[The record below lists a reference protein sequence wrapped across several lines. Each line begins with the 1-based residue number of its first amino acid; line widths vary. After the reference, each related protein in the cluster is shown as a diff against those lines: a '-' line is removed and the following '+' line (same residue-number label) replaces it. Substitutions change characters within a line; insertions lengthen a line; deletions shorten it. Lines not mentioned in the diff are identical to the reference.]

1 MQVKD
6 LVVTGDAR
14 ILGNIYTQNGPISG
28 GLVNSSGG
36 SGSSG
41 YTISKDSNGTVT
53 LKDGSGN
60 SCGSFKD
67 DDTKYNLS
75 AASSNLGGVKS
86 GGDVTISDGIITVN
100 DDSHN
105 HIIANVDGLQTALDG
120 KSASGHTHNY
130 AGSASAG
137 GAANS
142 VKTSLTFNNGGAG
155 ASSGTTFNGSTA
167 RTISYNT
174 IGAASASSLT
184 NVTSTLTT
192 HTNASNPHSDSMA
205 KNNPEGTGR
214 FHFGHQHSFNTSAGV
229 THGYAFGGCN
239 SITGDYGV
247 AMGNY
252 VIASTNQLVI
262 GHYSKSGLGSLNG
275 TSGTAFVIGNG
286 SSGSQSQALRVSYA
300 GDLYTAKGTINSGAD
315 YAEYFEWKDQ
325 NVLSEDRRG
334 YFVTLEENKIKIA
347 QSKDYIL
354 GVISGQPSIIG
365 NGDEDWQGRF
375 IKDDF
380 GAYIEE
386 HFEYEIEELDEA
398 TNQIIKKK
406 ESGTKWKENPEYD
419 ATKEYIQRA
428 DRPEWDAVGML
439 GVLAVRDD
447 GTCEV
452 NGYCGVT
459 DGGIATKAETGY
471 RVIERVNDHIVK
483 IVFR

>member
-36 SGSSG
+36 SESSG

-60 SCGSFKD
+60 SCGSFQD
-67 DDTKYNLS
+67 SDTKYSLP

-86 GGDVTISDGIITVN
+86 GGNVTIANGIITVN
-100 DDSHN
+100 N
-105 HIIANVDGLQTALDG
+105 N
-120 KSASGHTHNY
+120 GHTHTKSNITDFDHTHTKSNITDFAHTHTKSNITDFAHNHDDRY
-130 AGSASAG
+130 YTETEINTAVTNLN
-137 GAANS
+137 NS
-142 VKTSLTFNNGGAG
+142 
-155 ASSGTTFNGSTA
+155 
-167 RTISYNT
+167 ISNV
-174 IGAASASSLT
+174 ASSL
-184 NVTSTLTT
+184 NS
-192 HTNASNPHSDSMA
+192 HTIAANPHSGSMSTT
-205 KNNPEGTGR
+205 NPSGSGK
-214 FHFGHQHSFNTSAGV
+214 FNFGHQHSFGTSI
-229 THGYAFGGCN
+229 THGYAFGSNG
-239 SITGDYGV
+239 SIIGDYGV

-252 VIASTNQLVI
+252 VIANTNQLAI

-286 SSGSQSQALRVSYA
+286 APNSLSQALRVSYA
-300 GDLYTAKGTINSGAD
+300 GDLYTSKGTVNSGAD

-325 NVLSEDRRG
+325 NALNEDRRG
-334 YFVTLEENKIKIA
+334 YFVTLEGNKIKIA
-347 QSKDYIL
+347 QPKDYIL
-354 GVISGQPSIIG
+354 GVISGQPSVIG
-365 NGDEDWQGRF
+365 NGDIDWQGRF
-375 IKDDF
+375 IKDEF

-386 HFEYEIEELDEA
+386 HFEYEVEELDKT
-398 TNQIIKKK
+398 TNQIVKKK
-406 ESGTKWKENPEYD
+406 EVGTKWKENPNYD
-419 ATKEYIQRA
+419 STQTYISRE

-439 GVLAVRDD
+439 GVLSVRDD

-452 NGYCGVT
+452 NGYCGVA